1 MAPRCGA
8 ASEQLRACA
17 RGTPTLVGKKR
28 AADARASGGHSLKTV
43 CYEVSSCLRWCS
55 VRWSAIFL
63 CMQPPMDQSN
73 MRGCRSARPPTYT
86 AVTSRTAWVFGRGEG
101 PLNWA
106 ALLGFD
112 GFDDRAQGEPQQAM
126 AKSRREK
133 DLMAWRFNGARKA
146 CRGRV
151 APTQG
156 RAGLKTAFG
165 RWSAL
170 PEPGTDCHMHSLNT
184 PFGRAGL
191 VIPIS
196 AQAVSTPDALAPH
209 AALPLMHAPTAQPIR
224 SAQGAVL

>member
-1 MAPRCGA
+1 MLTGPSGN
-8 ASEQLRACA
+8 
-17 RGTPTLVGKKR
+17 PTLVGQKR
-28 AADARASGGHSLKTV
+28 AVNARASDGHPLKTV

-55 VRWSAIFL
+55 VRRSAICL
-63 CMQPPMDQSN
+63 CLQPPMHRTKA
-73 MRGCRSARPPTYT
+73 RGCRSARPPTYT

-101 PLNWA
+101 RLNWA
-106 ALLGFD
+106 ALFGFD
-112 GFDDRAQGEPQQAM
+112 GSDDRAQGEPQQAM

-156 RAGLKTAFG
+156 RVRLKTTFG

-170 PEPGTDCHMHSLNT
+170 PEAGTDCRMRSLNK
-184 PFGRAGL
+184 PFGRAAL

-196 AQAVSTPDALAPH
+196 AQVASASDALAPH
-209 AALPLMHAPTAQPIR
+209 AALPRMHAPTAQPIR